1 MYPVAPLNRALS
13 SAIQARIDNKTKP
26 LGALGDLET
35 LALRLGQIQLQQV
48 SDPLAICHPTMLVFA
63 GDHGIANAGVSIAP
77 SEVTT
82 QMVLN
87 FVAGGA
93 AINVFCRQLGW
104 QLKVVDCGILAPLD
118 HPQVISQRLGAGT
131 RPFHQ
136 VPAMGRAQVEQGFAL
151 ARELVR
157 AQLADGCNLL
167 AFGEMGI
174 GNTSA
179 AAAIMAALTGL
190 PVAECVGRG
199 TGVDDAIF
207 ARKVALISEA
217 LALHQP
223 DRHDPV
229 GVLAAV
235 GGFEIVQLTG
245 AILAAAEAGVPVLV
259 DGFIVTVAA
268 LCAVRLAPGVRDYL
282 IFAHQSQEQ
291 GHRLLLEALDARPL
305 LQLGMRLGEGSG
317 AALALPL
324 LEAAVNFYNQMAS
337 FAEAGVD
344 NVVETPRDAARV
356 DG

>member
-13 SAIQARIDNKTKP
+13 SAIQSRIDNKTKP

-35 LALRLGQIQLQQV
+35 LALRLGQIQLQHA

-93 AINVFCRQLGW
+93 TINVFCRQLGW

-136 VPAMGRAQVEQGFAL
+136 APAMGKALVEQGFAL

-217 LALHQP
+217 LSLHQP

-245 AILAAAEAGVPVLV
+245 AILAASEAGVPVLV

-268 LCAVRLAPGVRDYL
+268 LCAVRLVPGVRDYL
-282 IFAHQSQEQ
+282 IFVHQSQEQ

-337 FAEAGVD
+337 FAEAG
-344 NVVETPRDAARV
+344 EQC
-356 DG
+356 GGESS